1 MAAAEAATQ
10 LANRDINFFDPP
22 KDLMG
27 GDIQIERRSGTLSL
41 SQRTENTQRY
51 NNLRN
56 CMHDM
61 LYNGLAFPQGW
72 TPVGDT
78 KAALIDRLIGTA
90 AQQGTLY
97 EYWNN
102 RNNRIDIVRLSSVS
116 GNDPRLNNLFVSQ
129 DSGPT
134 DFVTDPI
141 FLITPGVILDTADK
155 TKTGNVENIVDAFQT
170 LGDIYITS
178 LGLNNIIAA
187 GGVTLR
193 RYGMG
198 AMTPALDNGAPQDA
212 AYKLTMNLYNNFS
225 NTDPGEITLFTQY
238 FRADYEPTPNS
249 GLDASYA
256 SLTNNSAYFLGNPRK
271 NPWIN
276 RNSTDT
282 RRPLNGQ
289 ENYTTSK
296 RQIELF
302 LLMKLFGDTFQVE
315 YLNSIINSGPDLR
328 TRRNK
333 LIGRGNTVV
342 LTVDKVVLLRCLI
355 NKVGCIHT
363 NNTTKITSWYIPR
376 FATLDELAAINK
388 KAIITVADQTVSHN
402 LSMINTLRAVRDFQ
416 PVNGLY
422 INGYSFAAWTDPK
435 RALFIEFLIDTI
447 KLLEAKNNEINS
459 YILSLS
465 DFSIA
470 KEYAARHKFKDIFV
484 KYKDQYYKTL
494 NNVRFIIETTI
505 DNNIT
510 RNYAFNARA
519 LGDPGNYTG
528 GLPALKTVIGTNTW
542 DAVIQRIAA
551 AAVGIQ
557 SGGVFDRIT
566 SIINDRARSILA
578 GAAAAGAGLGAALTI
593 GGIAPVAL
601 PLGVMGVLG
610 TLVVNAFIIPQ
621 ITLRKY
627 PIPDHVIQKAADDTA
642 ASDQPAQAQVPAAQV
657 DRPLNEIY
665 RGRKYHTNL
674 LWRTFQENVRG
685 VRLNALSDYFLY
697 CFVRDFIPEIFDYGR
712 HMKYALGIIHGGQPI
727 GTPIGG
733 RYPNGYDLSPTIISD
748 FLRPPEDGS
757 PVYKYFPTFAI
768 IPLVDAEVHDTG
780 NNQTELMRG
789 LPPPGT
795 DLNRMT
801 HEYIQ
806 YAHLFISTFPV
817 FSTPLLREFF
827 SKYGNA
833 EAGIASQFEITLYE
847 GPPPDNATAT
857 QAERVRAATA
867 REIALSH
874 ISQLQPPQGGGGQ
887 FDSLSDFE
895 KAATIAIDLY
905 NEYYMCRLRES
916 YCLEDGEKDLIR
928 YKLLTIKGYIEM
940 LTKEPDELLEKELE
954 YLLKDLASMPAVI
967 AKLPEADEII
977 KKIQEKSSVSRSN
990 TVPLAQQ
997 ASVSQVVKQNKG
1009 FTVSPSSLRFRR
1021 KGQKPI
1027 GSTRR
1032 RLPNSGRKLGLTRR
1046 LSFSRVPIGFN
1057 RPEGGR
1063 RGRHTRKRQHKNR
1076 KTKKRV

>member
-27 GDIQIERRSGTLSL
+27 GAIQIDRRDGPHQAENRARYANLSKCM
-41 SQRTENTQRY
+41 RDMF
-51 NNLRN
+51 NNGN
-56 CMHDM
+56 
-61 LYNGLAFPQGW
+61 AAPQGW

-78 KAALIDRLIGTA
+78 KAALINRLIGTA

-97 EYWNN
+97 DYWNN

-155 TKTGNVENIVDAFQT
+155 TKTGNIENIVDAFQK
-170 LGDIYITS
+170 LDDIYITS

-187 GGVTLR
+187 GGVTVR
-193 RYGMG
+193 SVTGI
-198 AMTPALDNGAPQDA
+198 ADA
-212 AYKLTMNLYNNFS
+212 AYELTMNLYDDFS
-225 NTDPGEITLFTQY
+225 ERNPAEITLFTQY
-238 FRADYEPTPNS
+238 FRADYEPTPDSHLN
-249 GLDASYA
+249 ASYA
-256 SLTNNSAYFLGNPRK
+256 SQENNSAYFLGNPRK

-282 RRPLNGQ
+282 IRPLDGQ
-289 ENYTTSK
+289 QDYTTSK

-315 YLNSIINSGPDLR
+315 YLNQIINSVPDLR
-328 TRRNK
+328 TRRDK
-333 LIGRGNTVV
+333 LIERGNTVV

-388 KAIITVADQTVSHN
+388 KAIITLADQTVSHN
-402 LSMINTLRAVRDFQ
+402 LSMINSVRAVRDFQ
-416 PVNGLY
+416 PVANLY
-422 INGYSFAAWTDPK
+422 INGYSTTTWTSQK
-435 RALFIEFLIDTI
+435 RALFVEFLTDTI
-447 KLLEAKNNEINS
+447 RLLEAKNNEINS

-551 AAVGIQ
+551 AAAAAVGIQ

-578 GAAAAGAGLGAALTI
+578 GAAAAGAGLAI
-593 GGIAPVAL
+593 GGIAPVTL

-621 ITLRKY
+621 ITLRRY
-627 PIPDHVIQKAADDTA
+627 PIPGHVIQKAAADTVA
-642 ASDQPAQAQVPAAQV
+642 ADQPAQVPAGQV
-657 DRPLNEIY
+657 DRPPTEIY
-665 RGRKYHTNL
+665 TGRKYHTNL

-685 VRLNALSDYFLY
+685 VRLNALSVSFLY

-712 HMKYALGIIHGGQPI
+712 HMKYALGIIHGNPPI
-727 GTPIGG
+727 GVPIGG
-733 RYPNGYDLSPTIISD
+733 QYPNRYDFSPTIISD

-757 PVYKYFPTFAI
+757 PVYKYFPTFEI
-768 IPLVDAEVHDTG
+768 ILLVDAEVNDTG
-780 NNQTELMRG
+780 INQTEIMRG

-795 DLNRMT
+795 DLNHMT

-817 FSTPLLREFF
+817 FSTPLLRDFF
-827 SKYGNA
+827 TRYGDA
-833 EAGIASQFEITLYE
+833 AGIAQRFEITLYE
-847 GPPPDNATAT
+847 GPPDNANAT
-857 QAERVRAATA
+857 QAVRERAANE
-867 REIALSH
+867 RGIALSH
-874 ISQLQPPQGGGGQ
+874 ITQLQPPQGGGGQ

-940 LTKEPDELLEKELE
+940 LTEEPDELLEKELE

-977 KKIQEKSSVSRSN
+977 KKIQEKSSVSKSI

-1009 FTVSPSSLRFRR
+1009 STVSPSSLRFRR

-1046 LSFSRVPIGFN
+1046 LSISRVPIGFN

>member
-27 GDIQIERRSGTLSL
+27 GAIQIERRVAGPH
-41 SQRTENTQRY
+41 QAENTQRY

-61 LYNGLAFPQGW
+61 LYNGEAFPRGW

-78 KAALIDRLIGTA
+78 KAALINRLIGTA

-198 AMTPALDNGAPQDA
+198 AMTPALDHGAPQDA
-212 AYKLTMNLYNNFS
+212 AYKLTMNLYNDFS
-225 NTDPGEITLFTQY
+225 NRDPGETTLFIQY
-238 FRADYEPTPNS
+238 FRADYEPTPDVALS
-249 GLDASYA
+249 ESYA

-282 RRPLNGQ
+282 IRHLDGQ
-289 ENYTTSK
+289 EIYANSK
-296 RQIELF
+296 RKIELF

-402 LSMINTLRAVRDFQ
+402 LSMINSVRAVRDFQ
-416 PVNGLY
+416 PVANLY
-422 INGYSFAAWTDPK
+422 INGYSTTTWTSQK
-435 RALFIEFLIDTI
+435 RALFVEFLIDTI

-510 RNYAFNARA
+510 RNYAFNASA
-519 LGDPGNYTG
+519 LGNPGNYTG
-528 GLPALKTVIGTNTW
+528 GLPALKTVIGTDTW
-542 DAVIQRIAA
+542 DAVIQRAAAAAA

-578 GAAAAGAGLGAALTI
+578 GAAAAGAGLGAALAI
-593 GGIAPVAL
+593 GGIATVSL
-601 PLGVMGVLG
+601 PLGVMGVLS

-621 ITLRKY
+621 ITLRIY
-627 PIPDHVIQKAADDTA
+627 PIPDHVIQKAAEDTA
-642 ASDQPAQAQVPAAQV
+642 AATDRNAPANPTAEIRHP
-657 DRPLNEIY
+657 DEIY

-674 LWRTFQENVRG
+674 LWSIFNTNVGNRDLG
-685 VRLNALSDYFLY
+685 RLANYFLY

-712 HMKYALGIIHGGQPI
+712 HMKYALGIIHGNQPI
-727 GTPIGG
+727 DTPIGG
-733 RYPNGYDLSPTIISD
+733 HYPNRYDFSPTIISD

-757 PVYKYFPTFAI
+757 PVYTYN
-768 IPLVDAEVHDTG
+768 PLFQEILVVDAEVNEIAPT
-780 NNQTELMRG
+780 QTATNVEAMRG
-789 LPPPGT
+789 WPQGWAQGKT
-795 DLNRMT
+795 LNHMT

-817 FSTPLLREFF
+817 FSTPLLRDFF
-827 SKYGNA
+827 TRYGDA
-833 EAGIASQFEITLYE
+833 AGIAQRFEITLYE
-847 GPPPDNATAT
+847 GPPDNAN
-857 QAERVRAATA
+857 A
-867 REIALSH
+867 RERALSD
-874 ISQLQPPQGGGGQ
+874 IRQLQPPQGGGGQ

-940 LTKEPDELLEKELE
+940 LTEEPDELLEKELE

-1009 FTVSPSSLRFRR
+1009 STVSPSLLRFRR

-1032 RLPNSGRKLGLTRR
+1032 RLPNSGRKLGSTRR